1 MSVNPPPDPDVS
13 IFNNLYW
20 IPAEGGSILGTN
32 NTFTGTNTFNNDF
45 TLNQYKIHLGTNAGA
60 FGQEPHTIAIGTE
73 ASGFGLQ
80 GNSSIAIGNGAA
92 VSGQSP
98 NAIAIGA
105 DVANAAIQASG
116 AVAIGYGAQT
126 EENENSIA
134 IGYFAQTLG
143 NTATNS
149 IAIGKSAEIGLGA
162 TNSIAIG
169 NSVSVGTSSG
179 AVAIGS
185 STGTGN
191 NESVCIGITNSMTA
205 STTSGSVCIGNNLT
219 TTGGASVNIG
229 TFSTAGSGAV
239 ATGYNASATGLYA
252 IAIGRSTAAAFLNAV
267 SIGYQ
272 ATCTAANQITLGTTI
287 STIRLNTITPLYTAI
302 PTFTSAQVGFISTT
316 SGVDATALNSASAT
330 TILTT
335 ASMPIGLYTIF
346 VRVTMTSTTAS
357 DVGVTINL
365 IDAAAAN
372 VIKGQTIIN
381 DITAPPLFM
390 SIPYSNSS
398 AQAFTLT
405 GIFNAGGGHNAVI
418 ANTGSSLTNVKILRI
433 A

>member
-20 IPAEGGSILGTN
+20 TPDEGGSILGTN

-45 TLNQYKIHLGTNAGA
+45 TLNQSKIHLGSNAV
-60 FGQEPHTIAIGTE
+60 
-73 ASGFGLQ
+73 ASGQ
-80 GNSSIAIGNGAA
+80 
-92 VSGQSP
+92 
-98 NAIAIGA
+98 
-105 DVANAAIQASG
+105 
-116 AVAIGYGAQT
+116 
-126 EENENSIA
+126 NSIA
-134 IGYFAQTLG
+134 IGIS
-143 NTATNS
+143 ATTG
-149 IAIGKSAEIGLGA
+149 IGADS
-162 TNSIAIG
+162 SIAIG
-169 NSVSVGTSSG
+169 NSVSVGTNSG

-185 STGTGN
+185 D
-191 NESVCIGITNSMTA
+191 
-205 STTSGSVCIGNNLT
+205 LT
-219 TTGGASVNIG
+219 TNGGASVNIG
-229 TFSTAGSGAV
+229 TFSTAGSGAISM
-239 ATGYNASATGLYA
+239 GYNASATGIYA
-252 IAIGRSTAAAFLNAV
+252 IAIGRSAAAAFLYAV

-316 SGVDATALNSASAT
+316 SGVNSTALTSAGAT
-330 TILTT
+330 TILIT

-346 VRVTMTSTTAS
+346 VRVTMTSTHPN

-365 IDAAAAN
+365 NDAAAAN

-381 DITAPPLFM
+381 STTAPPLFM

-405 GIFNAGGGHNAVI
+405 GIFNAGVGHNAVI
-418 ANTGSSLTNVKILRI
+418 ANTGSSLTNVQILRI